1 MIGVKF
7 CICWHI
13 IRLRNVAMGVVIL
26 GIWDGEHGDLI
37 WLRDESYRSWWTV
50 WMTMVR
56 KRELM
61 STVASRSQKSKD
73 GWRVQ
78 HFLGGCLIV
87 KIAFRHGM
95 DYGPVYSDYVVGVLQ
110 ILDLRMVKPR
120 NCLPSL
126 PWILL
131 MFLLF
136 VCSKC
141 REEADRLI
149 GILRSSV
156 VDNGVDVKKAAA
168 AAATTHEVKPFT
180 PNTLHRT
187 RSPAN
192 GAQQSNGV
200 LSDAQRWREELTK
213 NRQEQKFKFWP
224 VGFDSENHASPAAGG
239 SEV

>member
-1 MIGVKF
+1 
-7 CICWHI
+7 
-13 IRLRNVAMGVVIL
+13 
-26 GIWDGEHGDLI
+26 
-37 WLRDESYRSWWTV
+37 
-50 WMTMVR
+50 
-56 KRELM
+56 
-61 STVASRSQKSKD
+61 
-73 GWRVQ
+73 
-78 HFLGGCLIV
+78 
-87 KIAFRHGM
+87 
-95 DYGPVYSDYVVGVLQ
+95 
-110 ILDLRMVKPR
+110 
-120 NCLPSL
+120 
-126 PWILL
+126 

-168 AAATTHEVKPFT
+168 AAAATTHEVKPCT
-180 PNTLHRT
+180 PNTIHRT

-192 GAQQSNGV
+192 GAQHSNGA

>member
-1 MIGVKF
+1 
-7 CICWHI
+7 
-13 IRLRNVAMGVVIL
+13 
-26 GIWDGEHGDLI
+26 
-37 WLRDESYRSWWTV
+37 
-50 WMTMVR
+50 
-56 KRELM
+56 
-61 STVASRSQKSKD
+61 
-73 GWRVQ
+73 
-78 HFLGGCLIV
+78 
-87 KIAFRHGM
+87 
-95 DYGPVYSDYVVGVLQ
+95 
-110 ILDLRMVKPR
+110 
-120 NCLPSL
+120 
-126 PWILL
+126 

-168 AAATTHEVKPFT
+168 AAASTHEVKPCT

-192 GAQQSNGV
+192 GAQHSNGV

-224 VGFDSENHASPAAGG
+224 VGFDSENHASPAVGG
-239 SEV
+239 SEVYNLSLSHPQGTTMKRSFHSFLTWFVILNKSCRLSCRSALLDFFCVKS